1 MEDPE
6 LGRQAGVADEE
17 DDWVGK
23 SYPQFYFNNYL

>member
-23 SYPQFYFNNYL
+23 SYPQIN